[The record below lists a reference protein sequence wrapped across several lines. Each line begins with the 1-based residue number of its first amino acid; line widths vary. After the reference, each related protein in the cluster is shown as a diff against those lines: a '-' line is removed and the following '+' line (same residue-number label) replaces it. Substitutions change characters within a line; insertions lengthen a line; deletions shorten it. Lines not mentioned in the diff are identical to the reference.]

1 MRTQGEHPTL
11 LEGAERIGARL
22 CRDAVRSGGRC
33 AWVTPSMERVDDR
46 WQVVHRVTGP
56 DLYGGTAGIAL
67 FLAHL
72 HTRTGDPVFG
82 RTAAGAMSQA
92 LARLPGLHP
101 SSAGSVYSGALGVM
115 LVLFEMWRL
124 TGEGRWLDALS
135 PLAEVQAEA
144 APRPGAIDVIMGS
157 AGAIPVL
164 LALSASLEDPRLTDL
179 ALRHGGLLLQTARRS
194 ASGWC
199 WDTLDDPATPPLTG
213 FAHGASGI
221 AWALLEL
228 HHATGD
234 SGWLHA
240 AGEAVR
246 FERGLFDPVQGNW
259 PDLRDHRD
267 MGVTPGNPVFG
278 MAWCHGAPGIGLAR
292 LRGIELARSARRT
305 RPPGAAEDVPDA
317 SAAPWCAEA
326 EVAIRTTRTALAAAL
341 QSPPDALPDLSL
353 CHGVA
358 GWTELLVLA
367 EATGWTGPGDLRT
380 DAPSTPSAGTEAR
393 HAWERLLLVHHDAG
407 RPWPCGVRGGG
418 EVPGLM
424 LGTAGIGLHLL
435 RLAVLDPPP
444 PATMLGPGTMNLE
457 RARTPAPASRM
468 AVGST

>member
-1 MRTQGEHPTL
+1 MMSRGEHPTL
-11 LEGAERIGARL
+11 LDGAARIGGRL
-22 CRDAVRSGGRC
+22 CRDAVRSEGRC

-72 HTRTGDPVFG
+72 HARTGEPVFA
-82 RTAAGAMSQA
+82 RTAEGAMSQA

-101 SSAGSVYSGALGVM
+101 STAGSVYSGALGVM

-135 PLAEVQAEA
+135 PLAEAQAEA

-157 AGAIPVL
+157 AGAIPAL

-179 ALRHGGLLLQTARRS
+179 ALRHGDLLLQTARRS

-199 WDTLDDPATPPLTG
+199 WDTLNDPATPPLTG

-234 SGWLHA
+234 GGWLHA

-267 MGVTPGNPVFG
+267 MGVAPGNRVFG
-278 MAWCHGAPGIGLAR
+278 MAWCHGAPGIGLSR
-292 LRGIELARSARRT
+292 LRGMELARLARGT
-305 RPPGAAEDVPDA
+305 RPPGARGEGPHAP
-317 SAAPWCAEA
+317 AAPWSAEA
-326 EVAIRTTRTALAAAL
+326 DVAIRTTRTALAGVL
-341 QSPPDALPDLSL
+341 ESSPDALPDLSL

-358 GWTELLVLA
+358 GWTELLLLA
-367 EATGWTGPGDLRT
+367 EATGPTGQGSRGT
-380 DAPSTPSAGTEAR
+380 DAPSTPSAGIEAR
-393 HAWERLLLVHHDAG
+393 HAWERLLLVHHDSG

-435 RLAVLDPPP
+435 RMADPDPPP
-444 PATMLGPGTMNLE
+444 PATMLGPGTMKLGRNG
-457 RARTPAPASRM
+457 APAPASRL
-468 AVGST
+468 AIAGT